1 MSKPTEQGEKTSR
14 SFLSSSEDSSIVDVF
29 ERLYH
34 IPVLGAIIAFML
46 WIRVQSYDNFIING
60 EVYFTGND
68 PWYHFRET
76 SYTVANYP
84 FTMPYDVWTSYPRGQ
99 LAGQFGTLWD
109 QLVAT
114 AILIVGLGNPTE
126 MQAGMVML
134 VATAVMATL
143 CAIPTYLIA
152 RRFISRPA
160 ALFAVFLLALIP
172 GQFLTRS
179 LAGSFQ
185 HHAAETFF
193 MSMAVFA
200 MLVAVSVAER
210 HTPVWEL
217 VVDRDFDALKKPL
230 TYSALAG
237 VATALYL
244 YVWQPGVLL
253 VGIFGAFFLI
263 KITADVVHNDTPE
276 PVTFVA
282 AVSMTVAG
290 LMMIIPLEEFTF
302 GVTAYSYTQIFLP
315 IAVAAGAVFLAFL
328 ARQWERRE
336 LDPTTYPAAVGGILV
351 ATMIFLIVALPSVW
365 SLLFDNFVSFIGF
378 GAGDTQ
384 RTIAEAQPLL
394 AQGEG
399 VEPLIRE
406 YGLTFF
412 FAAAGFLALI
422 LMPLLRSDDANH
434 TFYAGGGLAI
444 VGILVAL
451 PALPEAVFGLIGF
464 PWQLGAFAIGALLL
478 VGALYQVEYEAET
491 MLLIVWTGFLIAAA
505 FTQVRFNYYLVI
517 PVVILTAMVFESV
530 INWADLSADSTAEA
544 TDKLKNIE
552 GWQVMV
558 VAAIALAIVVPGLVM
573 PIEAAGS
580 SNTAWDVGAG
590 AGPGAVIAWD
600 DSFDWMQD
608 ETPYPGELE
617 GHDNRLE
624 YYGTYE
630 NPGDG
635 SYEYPEGTYG
645 VMSWWD
651 YGHWITT
658 QGERIPHANPFQRN
672 AGQAANYLLAPS
684 EEQAAS
690 VLDDLN
696 SDNEAEAQTRY
707 VMVDWQMISPTSK
720 FGAPIVW
727 YDEEDVSQN
736 DFLQQVYPQM
746 GDQFGNPFIVR
757 EQRYYESQ
765 MVRLYEYHGSA
776 VDPSPIVVET
786 QEQTVETEAG
796 GQVTID
802 AVDLEEGIQEFDTME
817 EAEAYV
823 EDNPGAQIGG
833 LGPNPSERVDAL
845 EHYRLVKSA
854 ETPATFNNQDFQM
867 QTNIME
873 EAGISEQ
880 FHAVTTPQWLKTFE
894 RVPGATIEGSGAPAN
909 SEVLGQVEMRD
920 HTTDQTFVYQ
930 QYADADED
938 GNFEMTVPYS
948 TVGYEEFGPENGYTN
963 SDVTAESEYQFTAT
977 DDDAEDSLEG
987 QLVGAADVDEA
998 QVVGED
1004 DSAVTVELE
1013 ASEIE
1018 IEDDADDVVD
1028 TGDESDEDEEVVET
1042 DDDDE
1047 QSQLVAPDVALT
1059 PIG

>member
-14 SFLSSSEDSSIVDVF
+14 SLFSTSEDSSIVDVF

-34 IPVLGAIIAFML
+34 IPLLGAIIAFML
-46 WIRVQSYDNFIING
+46 WIRVQSYDNFIIGG

-76 SYTVANYP
+76 TYTVLNYP
-84 FTMPYDVWTSYPRGQ
+84 FTMPYDIWTNYPQGQ
-99 LAGQFGTLWD
+99 TAGQFGTLWD

-114 AILIVGLGNPTE
+114 VILIVGLGNPTE

-134 VATAVMATL
+134 VATAVMAAL
-143 CAIPTYLIA
+143 CVIPTYLIA

-160 ALFAVFLLALIP
+160 AIFSVLLLALIP

-200 MLVAVSVAER
+200 MLVAISVAER

-217 VVDRDFDALKKPL
+217 VVDRDFEALKKPL
-230 TYSALAG
+230 LYSALAG

-263 KITADVVHNDTPE
+263 KITADVVHDDTPE

-328 ARQWERRE
+328 ARQWEQRD
-336 LDPTTYPAAVGGILV
+336 LDTTTYPAAVGGILL
-351 ATMIFLIVALPSVW
+351 ATVLFLVVALPNVW
-365 SLLFDNFVSFIGF
+365 SLLFDNFVRFIGF
-378 GAGDTQ
+378 GALDTQ
-384 RTIAEAQPLL
+384 QTIAEAQPLL
-394 AQGEG
+394 AQGDG
-399 VEPLIRE
+399 VEPVIRE

-412 FAAAGFLALI
+412 FAAAGFLGLI
-422 LMPLLRSDDANH
+422 LMPLFRSDDANH

-464 PWQLGAFAIGALLL
+464 PWQLGAFMIGALLL
-478 VGALYQVEYEAET
+478 IGAMYQVEYETET

-517 PVVILTAMVFESV
+517 PVVVLTAMVFESV
-530 INWADLSADSTAEA
+530 INWADLSAESASEA

-558 VAAIALAIVVPGLVM
+558 VAAIALAIIVPGLMV

-580 SNTAWDVGAG
+580 SNTAWNIGAG
-590 AGPGAVIAWD
+590 ASPGAVVAWD
-600 DSFDWMQD
+600 DTFDWMQE

-617 GHDNRLE
+617 GHDNRLD
-624 YYGTYE
+624 YYGTVE

-635 SYEYPEGTYG
+635 SYEYPGGTYG

-672 AGQAANYLLAPS
+672 AGTAANYLLAPTEAQS
-684 EEQAAS
+684 AD
-690 VLDDLN
+690 VIDDLN
-696 SDNEAEAQTRY
+696 SDNEADAQTRY
-707 VMVDWQMISPTSK
+707 VMVDWQMASPTSK

-727 YDEEDVSQN
+727 YDEEDVSQE
-736 DFLQQVYPQM
+736 DFLQLAYPQM
-746 GDQFGNPFIVR
+746 GDQFGQPTFVR
-757 EQRYYESQ
+757 QQRYYESQ
-765 MVRLYEYHGSA
+765 MIRLYEFHGSA

-786 QEQTVETEAG
+786 QEQTVELPDG
-796 GQVTID
+796 GQVTVD
-802 AVDLEEGIQEFDTME
+802 AVDLEDGIQEFDTIE

-823 EDNPGAQIGG
+823 DDNPGAQIGG
-833 LGPNPSERVDAL
+833 IGPNPSERVDAL

-854 ETPATFNNQDFQM
+854 ETPASFSNQDLQI
-867 QTNIME
+867 QTSLLE
-873 EAGISEQ
+873 QVGISEE
-880 FHAVTTPQWLKTFE
+880 FHTLNTPQWVKTFE
-894 RVPGATIEGSGAPAN
+894 RVPGATVEGSGAPAN
-909 SEVLGQVEMRD
+909 SEVRAQVEMRD

-930 QYADADED
+930 QYAEADED
-938 GNFEMTVPYS
+938 GNFEMTLPYS
-948 TVGYEEFGPENGYTN
+948 TVGYEDFGPENGYTN
-963 SDVTAESEYQFTAT
+963 IDVTAEGEYQFTAV
-977 DDDAEDSLEG
+977 DEDAEDELEA
-987 QLVGAADVDEA
+987 QLIGVADVDEA

-1004 DSAVTVELE
+1004 ESAVTVELDTPEIDFEEEE
-1013 ASEIE
+1013 ADADGDSSE
-1018 IEDDADDVVD
+1018 EDD
-1028 TGDESDEDEEVVET
+1028 ES
-1042 DDDDE
+1042 DE
-1047 QSQLVAPDVALT
+1047 QSQLAAPDVALT

>member
-1 MSKPTEQGEKTSR
+1 MSKPTEQGEKTGR
-14 SFLSSSEDSSIVDVF
+14 SLFSTSEDSSIVDVF
-29 ERLYH
+29 ERVYH
-34 IPVLGAIIAFML
+34 IPLLGAVMAFML

-60 EVYFTGND
+60 EIFFTGND

-76 SYTVANYP
+76 SYTVQNYP

-143 CAIPTYLIA
+143 CVIPTYLIA
-152 RRFISRPA
+152 RRFISRPG
-160 ALFAVFLLALIP
+160 ALFSVLLLALIP

-179 LAGSFQ
+179 LAGSYQ

-193 MSMAVFA
+193 MAMAVFA

-217 VVDRDFDALKKPL
+217 VVDRDVAALKKPFL
-230 TYSALAG
+230 YSALAG
-237 VATALYL
+237 VGTALYL

-290 LMMIIPLEEFTF
+290 LMMIIPLEQFSF
-302 GVTAYSYTQIFLP
+302 GVTDYSYTQIFLP

-328 ARQWERRE
+328 ARQWEQRD
-336 LDPTTYPAAVGGILV
+336 LDTTTYPAAVGGILL
-351 ATMIFLIVALPSVW
+351 ATIVFLIVALPSVW
-365 SLLFDNFVSFIGF
+365 SLLFDNFVRFIGF
-378 GAGDTQ
+378 GAADTQ
-384 RTIAEAQPLL
+384 QTIAEAQPLL
-394 AQGEG
+394 GQGEG
-399 VEPLIRE
+399 VEPVIRE

-412 FAAAGFLALI
+412 FAAVGLLALI
-422 LMPLLRSDDANH
+422 LMPLFRSDDANH

-464 PWQLGAFAIGALLL
+464 PWQLGAFMIGALLL
-478 VGALYQVEYEAET
+478 IGAMYQVEYETET

-530 INWADLSADSTAEA
+530 IRWADLNADTATEA
-544 TDKLKNIE
+544 KNKLTNIE

-558 VAAIALAIVVPGLVM
+558 VSAIALAIIVPGLVV
-573 PIEAAGS
+573 PIEAVGA

-590 AGPGAVIAWD
+590 ASPGAVIAWD
-600 DSFDWMQD
+600 DSFDWMQE

-617 GHDNRLE
+617 GHDNALE

-635 SYEYPEGTYG
+635 NYEYPEGTYG

-672 AGQAANYLLAPS
+672 AGEAANYLLAPT
-684 EEQAAS
+684 EDQAEG

-696 SDNEAEAQTRY
+696 SDNEADAQTRY
-707 VMVDWQMISPTSK
+707 VMVDWQMVSPASK
-720 FGAPIVW
+720 FSAPIVW
-727 YDEEDVSQN
+727 YDAEDVSQE
-736 DFLQQVYPQM
+736 DFIQPTYPQM
-746 GDQFGNPFIVR
+746 GEQFGQPIFVR
-757 EQRYYESQ
+757 EHRYYESQ

-817 EAEAYV
+817 EAEEYV
-823 EDNPGAQIGG
+823 DDNPGAQIGG

-845 EHYRLVKSA
+845 ENYRLVKSA
-854 ETPATFNNQDFQM
+854 ETPASFSNSDLQQ
-867 QTNIME
+867 QTSIME
-873 EAGISEQ
+873 QVGISEE
-880 FHAVTTPQWLKTFE
+880 FHGLTTPQWVKTFE
-894 RVPGATIEGSGAPAN
+894 RVPGATVEGSGAPAN
-909 SEVLGQVEMRD
+909 SEVSAQVEMRD
-920 HTTDQTFVYQ
+920 HTTDETFVYQ
-930 QYADADED
+930 QYADADEN
-938 GNFEMTVPYS
+938 GEFEMTLPYS
-948 TVGYEEFGPENGYTN
+948 TVGYDEFGPENGYTN
-963 SDVTAESEYQFTAT
+963 IDVTAEGEYQFTAV
-977 DDDAEDSLEG
+977 DEDAEDELEA
-987 QLVGAADVDEA
+987 QLIGVADVDEA

-1004 DSAVTVELE
+1004 ESAVTVELDTPEIDFEEEE
-1013 ASEIE
+1013 ADADGDSSE
-1018 IEDDADDVVD
+1018 EDD
-1028 TGDESDEDEEVVET
+1028 ES
-1042 DDDDE
+1042 DE
-1047 QSQLVAPDVALT
+1047 QSQLAAPDVALT